1 MKDLKKKAIR
11 LWHVVAY
18 AGQCSG
24 CGGWF
29 DDWPGGVCSACQ
41 AIGH

>member
-1 MKDLKKKAIR
+1 VRKSLAPLRALIT
-11 LWHVVAY
+11 AY

-29 DDWPGGVCSACQ
+29 DDWPGGTCDACKNN
-41 AIGH
+41 GH